1 MNYELAVNFY
11 TLIGLLM
18 FGCFHRLHNTD
29 DTDNIVKKA
38 STKLEYV
45 ISISTSLV
53 KSMSRDK
60 MFWKNYRLLCKSSYY
75 TQYKL
80 LHLSYQKY

>member
-1 MNYELAVNFY
+1 MRAFFKSVII

-18 FGCFHRLHNTD
+18 FGRFHRLHNTD
-29 DTDNIVKKA
+29 DTDNIVKNA

-53 KSMSRDK
+53 KSMSKDR
-60 MFWKNYRLLCKSSYY
+60 MF
-75 TQYKL
+75 
-80 LHLSYQKY
+80 